1 MVPPCSDRIS
11 RVPPY
16 SRINDLSTST
26 GLSPSLAA
34 LSIAFLFLITN
45 HWPGPRSLAT
55 TNGVS
60 VDVLSSGYL
69 DVSVPQVCLVY
80 LCIQYMIPHMRWVFP
95 FGYLWIKGCSH
106 LPTAFR
112 SVLRPSSP
120 LSAKAST
127 KCPFALDYLLNSTP
141 KKKSEVTFF
150 LILEALFFDVILK
163 IYKSVFDCV
172 ASLKKSPSYCFPH
185 IFFAPVFFRSYF

>member
-16 SRINDLSTST
+16 SKIQLLSTCT
-26 GLSPSLAA
+26 GLSPYIAW
-34 LSIAFLFLITN
+34 LSIQFQFLHLD
-45 HWPGPRSLAT
+45 HWPGPRSLAA

-69 DVSVPQVCLVY
+69 DVSVPRVRFSN
-80 LCIQYMIPHMRWVFP
+80 LCIQLEIPHMWWVSP
-95 FGYLWIKGCSH
+95 FGNLRINAYSR
-106 LPTAFR
+106 LPTAYR

-127 KCPFALDYLLNSTP
+127 RCPFALVLT
-141 KKKSEVTFF
+141 
-150 LILEALFFDVILK
+150 DVR
-163 IYKSVFDCV
+163 YN
-172 ASLKKSPSYCFPH
+172 PN
-185 IFFAPVFFRSYF
+185 